1 MRFPLLNRSTPR
13 AALVPVTPPDLAR
26 PHLPTPDLPL
36 PQTEPGLN
44 LSGIR
49 ETIDLLEADLGA
61 MLREV
66 QRACQSVC
74 HEAEASATVLDGI
87 TARTE
92 GLVLQ
97 SSNAHRDV
105 SHLAEAIEELA
116 RSSREIGGRVQ
127 NADTL
132 ANQAS
137 EAAALATSSV
147 DGLKASS
154 SEIGHVVK
162 LISSIA
168 RQTNLLALNATI
180 EAARAGAAG
189 RGFAVVAS
197 EVKALS
203 VQTEKAT
210 EEIGRKID
218 ALQQDAAASIGAVEG
233 IANVMSVIRPL
244 FASVASSVSAQN
256 DATADLSHTASETSR
271 FVASVSEDAA
281 AIGHATARA
290 DQHGESVGQSGK
302 HVAALTDKLKTRLT
316 IFLRQS
322 EAGDRRH
329 EDRLP
334 CELAVT
340 LHAPNGTVQ
349 GRTGDL
355 SEGGMLVCS
364 KEHPALPV
372 GKVMTAQIE
381 GIGSVRAR
389 LVNASGLG
397 LHLQFDQMDSE
408 PRAALERKLTS
419 IREENREFIA
429 RAIDTANRVS
439 QVMEETMSS
448 GGLTRDDLFDN
459 DYVLIEASDPPQ
471 YRTRFLAALERLLPP
486 IQEALLKSDS
496 RMIFCAAVDRNGYL
510 PVHNLL
516 YSQAQRPG
524 EVAWNMA
531 NARNRRIFDD
541 RAGLTAARNV
551 RPYLIQNYPREMG
564 NGVTIMMREIDAPIR
579 VFGKHWGGF
588 RTAYRL

>member
-1 MRFPLLNRSTPR
+1 
-13 AALVPVTPPDLAR
+13 
-26 PHLPTPDLPL
+26 
-36 PQTEPGLN
+36 
-44 LSGIR
+44 
-49 ETIDLLEADLGA
+49 
-61 MLREV
+61 
-66 QRACQSVC
+66 
-74 HEAEASATVLDGI
+74 
-87 TARTE
+87 
-92 GLVLQ
+92 
-97 SSNAHRDV
+97 
-105 SHLAEAIEELA
+105 
-116 RSSREIGGRVQ
+116 
-127 NADTL
+127 
-132 ANQAS
+132 
-137 EAAALATSSV
+137 
-147 DGLKASS
+147 
-154 SEIGHVVK
+154 
-162 LISSIA
+162 
-168 RQTNLLALNATI
+168 
-180 EAARAGAAG
+180 
-189 RGFAVVAS
+189 
-197 EVKALS
+197 
-203 VQTEKAT
+203 
-210 EEIGRKID
+210 
-218 ALQQDAAASIGAVEG
+218 
-233 IANVMSVIRPL
+233 MSVIRPL

-290 DQHGESVGQSGK
+290 DQHGESVGRSGK

-340 LHAPNGTVQ
+340 LDGPNGTVQ

-364 KEHPALPV
+364 KEHASLPV

-439 QVMEETMSS
+439 QVMEETVSG

-459 DYVLIEASDPPQ
+459 DYVLIEARDPPQ
-471 YRTRFLAALERLLPP
+471 YRTRFLATLDRILPP

-524 EVAWNMA
+524 EIAWNMA